1 MMPQHSMMSGDGLVS
16 LGLLGDDNLD
26 LVRIVKRIIY
36 EATETNRKNSLNNN
50 LNNNLSNEYEY
61 SQNNQSLKSFIQ
73 SKSSFPYSQPQPQ
86 LYYDSGDYNNN
97 NNNTNNGSISN
108 LNSNFSNFNTQFTQT
123 KHLNEKDLALIMSLN
138 EEQVENLLS
147 SEEKFNK
154 FMNNFNQDQDQS
166 NLIKQM
172 KLETLDIAKNN
183 LILKKEIDELAK
195 ILNSSLE
202 NYSQALQSYK
212 NFLVLNSSSLKNL
225 QPENLMT
232 QLQVNLMELDDQSNK
247 SIKCLLNSKSD
258 NLDLELK
265 ECIKLRKEYHRK
277 SILLQKYN

>member
-1 MMPQHSMMSGDGLVS
+1 MKFKKYIVNGI
-16 LGLLGDDNLD
+16 LL
-26 LVRIVKRIIY
+26 K
-36 EATETNRKNSLNNN
+36 ATKLI
-50 LNNNLSNEYEY
+50 
-61 SQNNQSLKSFIQ
+61 SQLTGRGN
-73 SKSSFPYSQPQPQ
+73 SSF
-86 LYYDSGDYNNN
+86 
-97 NNNTNNGSISN
+97 SN
-108 LNSNFSNFNTQFTQT
+108 LNSNFSNFNTNFTQT
-123 KHLNEKDLALIMSLN
+123 KHLNEKDLALIMSLS

-147 SEEKFNK
+147 NEEKFNK
-154 FMNNFNQDQDQS
+154 FMNNFNHDQDQS

-172 KLETLDIAKNN
+172 KLETLDIAKSN

-202 NYSQALQSYK
+202 NYSHALQSYK

-225 QPENLMT
+225 QHENLMT
-232 QLQVNLMELDDQSNK
+232 QLQVNLMELDDLSNK
-247 SIKCLLNSKSD
+247 SIKCLLNSNSD